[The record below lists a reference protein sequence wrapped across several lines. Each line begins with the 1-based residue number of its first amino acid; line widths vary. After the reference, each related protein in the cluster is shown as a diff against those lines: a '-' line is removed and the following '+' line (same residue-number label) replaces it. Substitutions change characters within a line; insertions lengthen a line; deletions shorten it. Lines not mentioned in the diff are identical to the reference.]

1 MLDLNNNKFTYRE
14 EKQQAKRGSMHNTYE
29 KEFNKEHEKQIMRAN
44 LKAADDLRHYYK
56 ALEESRK
63 YDYYKLKYNKKSGL
77 FDVVERKN
85 PMIFIYSYIAFG
97 YTLLAIVISAMVFPV
112 AFRTFFG
119 F

>member
-14 EKQQAKRGSMHNTYE
+14 EQRAKRGSMHNTYE
-29 KEFNKEHEKQIMRAN
+29 KEFNKEHELKITRAN
-44 LKAADDLRHYYK
+44 LKAVDDLIYISK
-56 ALEESRK
+56 NG
-63 YDYYKLKYNKKSGL
+63 YYKLQYNKKSGL

-85 PMIFIYSYIAFG
+85 PWVFILGCGIVGLTFNAIIITAAF
-97 YTLLAIVISAMVFPV
+97 FPE